1 MASIVDTLYTYKF
14 LRLLSTKWTDTK
26 AYELGIIDENGEPL
40 KDSDELETQDERN
53 AYSMFNRL
61 VFKLKRMMEKIPG
74 GKSATARYAAAIYLI
89 REESEITGYPCNIDE
104 KLLEKHIKEEVANV
118 TGGVDKPEKP
128 MGAMHRRSPKPNNIY
143 RNPKDK
149 SHSPDETDNTGYMN
163 KKDKK
168 FSPIKEDDEI
178 TTILYKDSE
187 YDDPEE
193 EWDDDYEE
201 DDEDDWEEMS
211 DDEYDPDEWEEVP
224 EGEESDDDWF
234 EINSDDDDEESHEES
249 YTYNIVDG
257 RILRVI
263 SEAGRAKRM
272 KTRVIAGK
280 RVRRKETATNGLYT
294 RTGHRKLRG
303 AKLVRKRR
311 SLRKAI
317 RHAHRSGAQSKRMRS
332 VRKLNR
338 IVHHH

>member
-14 LRLLSTKWTDTK
+14 LKLLSTKWTDTK

-89 REESEITGYPCNIDE
+89 REEAEITGYPCNIDE

-128 MGAMHRRSPKPNNIY
+128 MGAMHRRLPKPNNIY

-149 SHSPDETDNTGYMN
+149 KHSPDETDNTGYMN

-168 FSPIKEDDEI
+168 FSPIKEDEYEI
-178 TTILYKDSE
+178 PAIFYKDID
-187 YDDPEE
+187 YDDPDED
-193 EWDDDYEE
+193 EWDDDCEE
-201 DDEDDWEEMS
+201 EGWDEIPDG
-211 DDEYDPDEWEEVP
+211 EYDPEEWEEVP
-224 EGEESDDDWF
+224 DGEESDDDWF
-234 EINSDDDDEESHEES
+234 EINGEDDPKEHHQEES
-249 YTYNIVDG
+249 YTYNIIDG
-257 RILRVI
+257 RVLRTI

-272 KTRVIAGK
+272 KTRVIGGK
-280 RVRRKETATNGLYT
+280 RVRRRETATNGIYT

-317 RHAHRSGAQSKRMRS
+317 RHAHRSGAQSKRRRS
-332 VRKLNR
+332 VRKLR
-338 IVHHH
+338 RLVHH